1 MRRILVVTSGAL
13 FVRGGHL
20 IIAEE
25 IVAALRRQ
33 GHEAELLITPQ
44 NRFGRQLS
52 AYWASW
58 LTDVGRT
65 ADDRDVDGVIS
76 LRFPSYA
83 VRHPFH
89 VCWIN
94 HRMREYYDLWEDL
107 VRGLGRKG
115 RIKERIRRLIFHT
128 LDRWLLTRNVT
139 RVVAQSRTIQRRL
152 EIFGGISSE
161 VLYPPAPER
170 NYRTDYYGES
180 FFAVSRLDRLKRLD
194 LLVESAA
201 RVRNRSVRFRIAG
214 EGPEEIRLRARIGE
228 LGLENRVELLGSIS
242 EEALLT
248 ELSRCRAVF
257 FAPKSEDYGLVT
269 LQAFR
274 SAKAVITASDSG
286 GPTELVRDGENGFVV
301 APEPAA
307 VARKLEQLGD
317 DRALAERLGQS
328 ALADSRGHTWERAIG
343 ELLRI
348 GPLPA
353 S

>member
-20 IIAEE
+20 VIAEE

-33 GHEAELLITPQ
+33 GYEAELLVTPQ

-58 LTDVGRT
+58 LTDVSMT
-65 ADDRDVDGVIS
+65 ADGRSIDGVIS

-89 VCWIN
+89 ICWIN

-107 VRGLGRKG
+107 IRGLGRKG
-115 RIKERIRRLIFHT
+115 RIKERIRRLVFHKI
-128 LDRWLLTRNVT
+128 DRFLLTRNVA
-139 RVVAQSRTIQRRL
+139 RVVSQSRTIQRRL
-152 EIFGGISSE
+152 ERFGGVPSE

-170 NYRTDYYGES
+170 DYRTDYYGES
-180 FFAVSRLDRLKRLD
+180 IFAVSRLDRLKRID

-201 RVRNRSVRFRIAG
+201 HVKNKALRFRIAG
-214 EGPEEIRLRARIGE
+214 EGPEAPRIRARIKE
-228 LGLENRVELLGSIS
+228 LKLEGRVELLGSVS
-242 EEALLT
+242 ESGLIT

-257 FAPKSEDYGLVT
+257 FAPRSEDYGLVT

-274 SAKAVITASDSG
+274 SAKAVITANDSG

-301 APEPAA
+301 APDPAA
-307 VARKLEQLGD
+307 AARRIEQLGD
-317 DRALAERLGQS
+317 DRALAERLGQT
-328 ALADSRGHTWERAIG
+328 ALNDSRDHTWERAIG

-348 GPLPA
+348 GPLTA